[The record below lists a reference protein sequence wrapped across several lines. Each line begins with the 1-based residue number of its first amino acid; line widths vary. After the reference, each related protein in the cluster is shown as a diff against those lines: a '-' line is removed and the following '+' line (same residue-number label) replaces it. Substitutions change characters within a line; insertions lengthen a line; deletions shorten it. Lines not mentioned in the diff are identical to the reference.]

1 MDKQELVKEAINIEP
16 PIDRF
21 LLDDDLTKQP
31 N

>member
-16 PIDRF
+16 SIDRF